1 MEQFSLCTWV
11 SCLAEVQGNDFP
23 SLPLTP
29 PHLSARYRAN
39 SRQQSNTQGTLVSG
53 ASQQAPS
60 SSRALL
66 GSLAASKCSSCA

>member
-1 MEQFSLCTWV
+1 MEQFGLCTHF

-23 SLPLTP
+23 SLTLTP

-39 SRQQSNTQGTLVSG
+39 SLQQSNTQGTLVSG
-53 ASQQAPS
+53 ASQEAPNS
-60 SSRALL
+60 SMALP